1 MMIIKIK
8 EQDLTRLG
16 VNGFRMGQ
24 NKFGMGQNGL
34 LMLLMNQQ
42 NKFGVLKL
50 KQLMKAKFKF
60 QVQIFKN

>member
-16 VNGFRMGQ
+16 VNGFM
-24 NKFGMGQNGL
+24 MGQNGL
-34 LMLLMNQQ
+34 LMLLLIQQ
-42 NKFGVLKL
+42 NNFGVLKL
-50 KQLMKAKFKF
+50 KQLMKAKLKF

>member
-24 NKFGMGQNGL
+24 NKFG
-34 LMLLMNQQ
+34 
-42 NKFGVLKL
+42 VLKL